1 MDAVIIEVESL
12 SAERLLH
19 LVQKAD
25 KAINVMGILS
35 SVESSKEW
43 FRDNSPPDLIF
54 LDIQL
59 GDGTAFDLLSEVD
72 ISSSI
77 IFTTA
82 YDEYAIRAFKYNS
95 IDYLLKP
102 IEKNALISAIAKMK
116 HAPLKTN
123 TEKHELQSLRK
134 IISGEYKKRFLI
146 KVGEQFK
153 NLEIDNVA
161 YFSYYE
167 GSCALTTRD
176 NKRWPIDYSLDQVEE
191 VVNPIDFFRV
201 NRQFIVNAKSIEEI
215 HTYFNSR
222 LLLTLNPENNKE
234 VIVSR
239 DRVNDFKRW
248 LDC

>member
-1 MDAVIIEVESL
+1 MDAIIIEDESL

-19 LVQKAD
+19 LVQKVD
-25 KAINVMGILS
+25 GAINVKGILG

-59 GDGTAFDLLSEVD
+59 GDGTAFDFLSKVD
-72 ISSSI
+72 IVSSI

-102 IEKNALISAIAKMK
+102 IEKNALISAVAKMK
-116 HAPLKTN
+116 NAPLKTN
-123 TEKHELQSLRK
+123 TDRHELRSLRK
-134 IISGEYKKRFLI
+134 IVSGEYKKRFLV

-153 NLEIDNVA
+153 NLEVDNVA

-167 GSCALTTRD
+167 GSCAVTTKD
-176 NKRWPIDYSLDQVEE
+176 NNRWPIDYSLDQVEE
-191 VVNPIDFFRV
+191 VGNPIDFFRV
-201 NRQFIVNAKSIEEI
+201 NRQFIVNAHSIKEI

-222 LLLTLNPENNKE
+222 LILALNPENTKE
-234 VIVSR
+234 VVVSR